1 MIEWLDGK
9 GIPYPLKA
17 LKSEVFSIIQGLN
30 LTPRYVVDEM
40 AQTAGH
46 EVVRL
51 PVAHCTLNPIEMAW
65 AQVKGHIKANN
76 RAFTLTEVE
85 CLAWEGFEVV
95 TQERWASL
103 VNPLMDGSFSEWFAC
118 AESAPHLPSYL
129 TAGAEQ

>member
-9 GIPYPLKA
+9 GIVYPPKA
-17 LKSEVFSIIQGLN
+17 LKSEIFDIIQRLN
-30 LTPRYVVDEM
+30 PTPWCVVDEM
-40 AQTAGH
+40 AFAAGH

-85 CLAWEGFEVV
+85 RLVWEGFEVV
-95 TQERWASL
+95 TPEHWASL
-103 VNPLMDGSFSEWFAC
+103 VKHVKDKVDD
-118 AESAPHLPSYL
+118 HY
-129 TAGAEQ
+129 